1 MFSFFQSRI
10 SPPGFKIYMP
20 LSSDIG
26 VERYLCQI
34 NIRDLAKWKYELSP
48 KIRANQVNRFYQ
60 STAAIKGKWTLGNSS
75 FSLNEAM
82 DPVEHSPASV
92 SSCDSAMYTLEEA
105 RLFMPGEESQINA
118 EIIAERMKTNLIL
131 EGKLIPP
138 PCRDYEGDLAVF
150 FHAMAI
156 KEERERARRTVLGRV
171 KENLHSRLARDA
183 PKGWEH
189 LHPIIYDG
197 QQEYHGF
204 KKFPRYHANQRAY
217 LVTREFRDGIYIAT
231 AIRNLSAC
239 SQREIVRLL
248 DGIEDQGR
256 DDIIYVAN
264 QGEEIPYYFE
274 SEDPDFI
281 EWIGTRLV

>member
-1 MFSFFQSRI
+1 
-10 SPPGFKIYMP
+10 MP

-48 KIRANQVNRFYQ
+48 KIRANQMNRVSQ
-60 STAAIKGKWTLGNSS
+60 STGAIKGNSS
-75 FSLNEAM
+75 VPLNEAM
-82 DPVEHSPASV
+82 DPVEHSPTSV
-92 SSCDSAMYTLEEA
+92 SSCDSVMYTLEEA
-105 RLFMPGEESQINA
+105 RLFMPGKESQINA

-131 EGKLIPP
+131 EG
-138 PCRDYEGDLAVF
+138 DLAVF
-150 FHAMAI
+150 FHAMAT
-156 KEERERARRTVLGRV
+156 KEERERARRNVLGRV
-171 KENLHSRLARDA
+171 KETLHSRLARDA
-183 PKGWEH
+183 PKGWEY

-197 QQEYHGF
+197 QKEYHGF

-239 SQREIVRLL
+239 SQREIMRLL

-264 QGEEIPYYFE
+264 QGEEVPYCFE

-281 EWIGTRLV
+281 DWIGSLLV

>member
-34 NIRDLAKWKYELSP
+34 NIWDLANWKFELSP
-48 KIRANQVNRFYQ
+48 KICANQVNRISQ
-60 STAAIKGKWTLGNSS
+60 STGAIKGKWTLGNSP
-75 FSLNEAM
+75 FPLNEAM
-82 DPVEHSPASV
+82 DLVEHSPVSV
-92 SSCDSAMYTLEEA
+92 SSCDSAIYTLEEA

-138 PCRDYEGDLAVF
+138 PCRDYEGDLAIF

-156 KEERERARRTVLGRV
+156 KEERERARLTVLGRV
-171 KENLHSRLARDA
+171 KETLHSRLARDA

-248 DGIEDQGR
+248 EGIEDQGR